1 MIVHCLDE
9 KNTQRDHFF
18 HKFVV
23 VRRLLTAC
31 LEECKIFS
39 RDYKFIRT
47 NTLYISIR
55 REPVKKKQK
64 NREATISTIDFF
76 HRRSK
81 DVDTENIYCKQILTF
96 MDS

>member
-1 MIVHCLDE
+1 MQNFLTRLQIY
-9 KNTQRDHFF
+9 KNEH
-18 HKFVV
+18 
-23 VRRLLTAC
+23 
-31 LEECKIFS
+31 
-39 RDYKFIRT
+39 
-47 NTLYISIR
+47 TLYSISIR